1 MNPTSAQNCTR
12 VWWWLLPGAFLWV
25 WSGCGNEEIDRRDE
39 LGLEQEGSDE
49 RIELVIVDASQTEDK
64 SRSEIP
70 PEESFPQEDS
80 QSVETS
86 LVEQEE
92 AGGESTPVYFDP
104 QGDFTVQIGV
114 YSDAKTAREMVNKLS
129 AEGYPAYAV
138 LKPDKKG
145 TRVRIGY
152 FKTRLDARRFG
163 GIFKQDRGMDFW
175 VDQRAGEEF

>member
-1 MNPTSAQNCTR
+1 M
-12 VWWWLLPGAFLWV
+12 PGAFLWV
-25 WSGCGNEEIDRRDE
+25 WNGCGNEEIDRRDE

-49 RIELVIVDASQTEDK
+49 RFELIIVDASQTEEK
-64 SRSEIP
+64 SPSEIP
-70 PEESFPQEDS
+70 PRDSFSEEESQIA
-80 QSVETS
+80 ETG
-86 LVEQEE
+86 LVEQEQ
-92 AGGESTPVYFDP
+92 AGVESGPVYFDP
-104 QGDFTVQIGV
+104 NGDFTVQIGV
-114 YSDAKTAREMVNKLS
+114 FSEAITAREMVKKLS

-175 VDQRAGEEF
+175 VDQRASEEF